1 MCLTGTG
8 MHRTLLLFLWL
19 APSIVEIGILAGLLS
34 RKLWQQFPIFFSY
47 LLFEVG
53 RTALLFSLEHSYV
66 KYFYCYWITE
76 CLGCMAAFWVVRE
89 LFSVTFSRHLG
100 LQKLGDIIFRG
111 SALLLAG
118 LAAIVALTS
127 PGSDINRLVAGI
139 VTMKQAVTIFQVG
152 LLASLFL
159 AAYALGIPWRHY
171 TIGIA
176 LGMGVYSLVELA
188 LIVMRSHFGQAYN
201 GLFSWGVL
209 TANNLMVAIWG
220 WYILVSRPVPLP
232 AVPAPETRGRLQE
245 WNAALLELLK

>member
-1 MCLTGTG
+1 

-19 APSIVEIGILAGLLS
+19 APSIVEIGIVAGLLW

-53 RTALLFSLEHSYV
+53 RTALLFSVQHSYE

-89 LFSVTFSRHLG
+89 LFAVTFNRHLG
-100 LQKLGDIIFRG
+100 LQKLGDILFRF
-111 SALLLAG
+111 SALLLAA
-118 LAAIVALTS
+118 LAVVVALIS
-127 PGSDINRLVAGI
+127 SGSDVNRLVAGI

-152 LLASLFL
+152 LLGSLFL

-176 LGMGVYSLVELA
+176 SGMGVYSAVELA
-188 LIVMRSHFGQAYN
+188 LIVMRSHYGRAYN

-209 TANNLMVAIWG
+209 VANNLMVIIWG
-220 WYILVSRPVPLP
+220 GYILASRPVPRP
-232 AVPAPETRGRLQE
+232 AVSVPEARGRLQE
-245 WNAALLELLK
+245 WNTALLELLK